1 MNKLFA
7 KTATTTTDET
17 KKDFAFDFS
26 LNTEEDSK
34 SNSKNKSKK
43 KKKKN
48 SVTAE
53 VDSGNVHVVGN
64 HPNASQ
70 SSVDNLSEDNDKV
83 STITEESK
91 AAQVNTNGEKV
102 TEQKGNILK
111 INHSITEHQKV
122 ALVKGNGE
130 KILEKKGN
138 ILKVDDLSVDI
149 NENINIDKLKKKKKK
164 KSAGK
169 TPISEK
175 DEDIDFLVN
184 EINDLAVANTSILNV
199 PPKKLISKASSAIT
213 ATPNLK
219 SQQKPLNS
227 ILKASD
233 SSSSKNS
240 SNAASFS
247 FKSHKDPELSLEQK

>member
-1 MNKLFA
+1 MNKLFG
-7 KTATTTTDET
+7 KTAATTTDET
-17 KKDFAFDFS
+17 KKVFAFDFS
-26 LNTEEDSK
+26 LDSEEFRK

-48 SVTAE
+48 LVTAE
-53 VDSGNVHVVGN
+53 VDSDNVDVVGN
-64 HPNASQ
+64 HPSVSQ

-83 STITEESK
+83 SSITEELK
-91 AAQVNTNGEKV
+91 AAQINSNKEKI

-111 INHSITEHQKV
+111 INDTITEHQKV

-130 KILEKKGN
+130 ILMEKKGN
-138 ILKVDDLSVDI
+138 VPKVDGLSVET
-149 NENINIDKLKKKKKK
+149 NENMNVDRIKKKKKK

-169 TPISEK
+169 TSISEK

-184 EINDLAVANTSILNV
+184 EINDLAITNASILNASS
-199 PPKKLISKASSAIT
+199 KKLEMKTTSAMIAS
-213 ATPNLK
+213 PVLK
-219 SQQKPLNS
+219 SEHKPLNS
-227 ILKASD
+227 NSKASV